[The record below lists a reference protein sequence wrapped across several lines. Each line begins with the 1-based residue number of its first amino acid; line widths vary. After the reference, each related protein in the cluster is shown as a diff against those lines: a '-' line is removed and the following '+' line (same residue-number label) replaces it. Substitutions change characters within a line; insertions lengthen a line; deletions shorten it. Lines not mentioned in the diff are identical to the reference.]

1 MVLIFLAPSAF
12 ASDSPCHYPI
22 KRSQNLPN
30 HGEVTCLSCKTL
42 DDYSMYGAAHMVNS
56 GGKYKSMTVK
66 NAYGDK
72 RVFVASNAHIVSRG
86 ISINLG
92 PFINWDFNRNDRSH
106 QAISSYVQR
115 GSVSGK
121 PWYKHP
127 VPNSAAVAKCK
138 AIPDEENEAAQEGNQ
153 LERQRERQ
161 ALYESIS
168 SRGHRPNSAE
178 IAFLTG
184 QSPYL
189 YLRGDRDGPPP
200 PCHGINGNSGTRCY
214 RR

>member
-1 MVLIFLAPSAF
+1 MRKLHLLPILMVLIFLAPSAF

-30 HGEVTCLSCKTL
+30 HGEVTCLSCKTI

-72 RVFVASNAHIVSRG
+72 RVFVPSNAHIVSRG
-86 ISINLG
+86 ISLNLG

-106 QAISSYVQR
+106 QAISSYVQS

-127 VPNSAAVAKCK
+127 VANLILKK
-138 AIPDEENEAAQEGNQ
+138 N
-153 LERQRERQ
+153 
-161 ALYESIS
+161 
-168 SRGHRPNSAE
+168 
-178 IAFLTG
+178 
-184 QSPYL
+184 
-189 YLRGDRDGPPP
+189 
-200 PCHGINGNSGTRCY
+200 
-214 RR
+214 